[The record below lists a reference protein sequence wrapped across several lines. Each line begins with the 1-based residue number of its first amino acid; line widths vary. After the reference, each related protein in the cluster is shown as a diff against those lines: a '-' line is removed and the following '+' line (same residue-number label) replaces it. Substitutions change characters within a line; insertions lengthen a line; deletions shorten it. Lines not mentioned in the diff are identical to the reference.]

1 MHHIPNDQIYT
12 IIRPC
17 QFLGN
22 QIHAIMQVDIWL
34 WSLNAKCNQ
43 FTSVYIKC
51 NNSMADNQREQF
63 YIGRNIVSLYQPR
76 IFTAWIASALNF
88 IRCRKSWNKF
98 RQLVFFM
105 NKFTIPHTLLKLQ
118 QSPDRKRVRPKK
130 PILLLLHHS
139 LLSNLCFCVIT
150 FWLSTFISD
159 CIPRSPYTK
168 EMKITTN

>member
-1 MHHIPNDQIYT
+1 M
-12 IIRPC
+12 
-17 QFLGN
+17 
-22 QIHAIMQVDIWL
+22 
-34 WSLNAKCNQ
+34 
-43 FTSVYIKC
+43 
-51 NNSMADNQREQF
+51 
-63 YIGRNIVSLYQPR
+63 SLYQPR

-150 FWLSTFISD
+150 FWSSTFISD
-159 CIPRSPYTK
+159 CIQGSPSYKRNENNHELIIFFGVQYSMERCFSMFRLSVGSKIWYTK
-168 EMKITTN
+168 

>member
-1 MHHIPNDQIYT
+1 MCSI
-12 IIRPC
+12 
-17 QFLGN
+17 
-22 QIHAIMQVDIWL
+22 
-34 WSLNAKCNQ
+34 NAKCNQ

-51 NNSMADNQREQF
+51 NNSIADNQREQF

-105 NKFTIPHTLLKLQ
+105 NKFTIPYTLLHQ
-118 QSPDRKRVRPKK
+118 PPDTKRERVRTKK

-150 FWLSTFISD
+150 FWSSTFISD
-159 CIPRSPYTK
+159 CIPGSPYHT
-168 EMKITTN
+168 EHTYENN